1 MAIDLSKMTLPE
13 IFQHISDLPASKR
26 ADALKK
32 IGSLLIDVKIL
43 LHYTYHKN
51 VVMALPDGIPPYK
64 PMDVPKNMG
73 LNRLP
78 GEMRRLS
85 YLLPTSNLNAI
96 KREKMFIDMLEALSP
111 EEAKLLLMVKNK
123 KLEYKGITRKLVEEV
138 FPEIFVGEN
147 QV

>member
-26 ADALKK
+26 AEALKK
-32 IGSLLIDVKIL
+32 IGSLIENVRIL

-51 VVMALPDGIPPYK
+51 VVMALPEGTPPYR
-64 PMDVPKNMG
+64 PMDIPKNMG

-78 GEMRRLS
+78 AEMKRLQ
-85 YLLPTSNLNAI
+85 YFLPASKINQI
-96 KREKMFIDMLEALSP
+96 KRESMFIETLEALSP

-138 FPEIFVGEN
+138 FPEILVGEKD
-147 QV
+147 

>member
-26 ADALKK
+26 ADALRK
-32 IGSLLIDVKIL
+32 IGSLMKDIKII

-51 VVMALPDGIPPYK
+51 VVMALPEGDPPYR
-64 PMDVPKNMG
+64 PMEIPKNMG

-78 GEMRRLS
+78 AEIRKFQ
-85 YLLPTSNLNAI
+85 YLLPQTNLNQF
-96 KREKMFIDMLEALSP
+96 KREKIFIELLEALSP
-111 EEAKLLLMVKNK
+111 EEAKLVLMVKNK

-138 FPEIFVGEN
+138 FPEILAGEK
-147 QV
+147 

>member
-32 IGSLLIDVKIL
+32 IGSLVESVKIL
-43 LHYTYHKN
+43 LCYTFHKN
-51 VVMALPDGIPPYK
+51 VKMVLPEGDPPYR
-64 PMDVPKNMG
+64 PMDIPKNMG

-78 GEMRRLS
+78 AEMRKLQ
-85 YLLPTSNLNAI
+85 YFLPEAKITTV
-96 KREKMFIDMLEALSP
+96 KREAMFIELLESLSP

-123 KLEYKGITRKLVEEV
+123 KLEYKGITRKLVEEAL
-138 FPEIFVGEN
+138 PEIFVGE
-147 QV
+147 